1 MVVAKATKPKSAGIS
16 NRARIIVL
24 IRPIA
29 WMASCAPTVQL
40 LPIAIS
46 WARLED
52 FVRWNEFVGRS
63 SEEVIDLWSLKKCKG
78 FRRALSG

>member
-52 FVRWNEFVGRS
+52 FVRWSKFVGGLQKRS
-63 SEEVIDLWSLKKCKG
+63 SIYGTSRNARDFG
-78 FRRALSG
+78 GD